1 MIARCRR
8 PHCGGA
14 LLTFDDGQDV
24 SRRCLLCGRGD
35 DWTKVIAPRTE
46 ARPAGGS
53 LIERL
58 LSDGPPTPTMLTAI
72 DSFRYE
78 SIQRGRVRWWQ
89 ADLRGAG
96 DCKTLTLPPST
107 GRTWTKRLDG
117 DWNGGTDNVA
127 RLAELEREYG
137 G

>member
-46 ARPAGGS
+46 ARPAGSS

-58 LSDGPPTPTMLTAI
+58 LSDGPPPPPAI
-72 DSFRYE
+72 ADIDVFRRE
-78 SIQRGRVRWWQ
+78 VRPRIWWRVRP
-89 ADLRGAG
+89 L
-96 DCKTLTLPPST
+96 DCGETMIATLPPST

-127 RLAELEREYG
+127 RLAEREREYG
-137 G
+137 W